1 MVHFFDIT
9 KFNLYKEDNR
19 REVKKANG
27 GLPSSLWETYSAFAN
42 CYGGV
47 IILGVAENKDGT
59 WRTTGLKSTDRDK
72 LLKHFWDTINNR
84 KKVNVNLLSDQ
95 DVEIYEKDE
104 DTIIVIYVPMA
115 NREQKPVYIN
125 DDIFVLI
132 ISTYL
137 MQNVF
142 LWIILSN
149 KNCII
154 VGNFISNTVVY
165 ILYSLSLIIEIA
177 IKMIFSIEFDIRNQ
191 TIDLILALA
200 IEAIFLKC
208 IMNLKR
214 IKNGLSF
221 LKDQVENEYFALMFM
236 EISANIIFTYCIF
249 VNSNDEFS
257 WNILAMFFV
266 LSIIMVIMIQ
276 RTLALYY
283 KQKLLA
289 KNIED
294 YKSEIALKDAQIKSL
309 SDEKYKI
316 SKLNHEF
323 YNRQKALIHKVEEIT
338 SMNTEIADELDLSKQ
353 INDLTKEYTDK
364 AQEIKTLD
372 KLPTTGIVEIDD
384 MFKYMQS
391 ECDSKKIQFNLK
403 INGNIYHM
411 INNKIPQSR
420 LVTLIGDHLRDAII
434 AIDFSNNTFKSILA
448 VLGENNGVYEFC
460 VFDTGIE
467 FKIDTLLNLGL
478 KPATTHKDSGGTGIG
493 FMTTF
498 ETMKETK
505 ASLIIDEMREM
516 SNTDYTKS
524 VTIRFDGKNEY
535 RIKSYN

>member
-1 MVHFFDIT
+1 MSVDLIDGIIKVGIINIYTYATFFKIT
-9 KFNLYKEDNR
+9 NERINVLKTTIGAWISLLFYVILKLCFKDNVLLVTIMSYCLQILIQKILLNDKEKSIIVSNLIANALVYSIFLACLIVEFVPISILKLNNR
-19 REVKKANG
+19 TLEIII
-27 GLPSSLWETYSAFAN
+27 GLLMELL
-42 CYGGV
+42 
-47 IILGVAENKDGT
+47 ILGRLAK
-59 WRTTGLKSTDRDK
+59 
-72 LLKHFWDTINNR
+72 NR
-84 KKVNVNLLSDQ
+84 
-95 DVEIYEKDE
+95 
-104 DTIIVIYVPMA
+104 
-115 NREQKPVYIN
+115 
-125 DDIFVLI
+125 
-132 ISTYL
+132 
-137 MQNVF
+137 
-142 LWIILSN
+142 
-149 KNCII
+149 
-154 VGNFISNTVVY
+154 
-165 ILYSLSLIIEIA
+165 
-177 IKMIFSIEFDIRNQ
+177 
-191 TIDLILALA
+191 
-200 IEAIFLKC
+200 
-208 IMNLKR
+208 R
-214 IKNGLSF
+214 IKNGISF
-221 LKDQVENEYFALMFM
+221 LKDTVNNDYICIIMLNIAATVMFA
-236 EISANIIFTYCIF
+236 YCIYGSMSQYLITNLF
-249 VNSNDEFS
+249 IVL
-257 WNILAMFFV
+257 I
-266 LSIIMVIMIQ
+266 LSIIIMILMIQ
-276 RTLALYY
+276 KTLTIYY

-535 RIKSYN
+535 RIKSYRSDEIKKKMKDNRIIIENKKGSSTVWN

>member
-1 MVHFFDIT
+1 MHNEIVD
-9 KFNLYKEDNR
+9 
-19 REVKKANG
+19 
-27 GLPSSLWETYSAFAN
+27 
-42 CYGGV
+42 V
-47 IILGVAENKDGT
+47 IIKMFSLNFFVFILFFKIRNQKYDYMKIIISSIIISILYAIEKQHIKDNIFFLISSAYILQNLFLIII
-59 WRTTGLKSTDRDK
+59 LKDRK
-72 LLKHFWDTINNR
+72 
-84 KKVNVNLLSDQ
+84 S
-95 DVEIYEKDE
+95 
-104 DTIIVIYVPMA
+104 
-115 NREQKPVYIN
+115 
-125 DDIFVLI
+125 IFV
-132 ISTYL
+132 
-137 MQNVF
+137 N
-142 LWIILSN
+142 
-149 KNCII
+149 
-154 VGNFISNTVVY
+154 NFIANAMVY
-165 ILYSLSLIIEIA
+165 ILYCVAATIMTMIKLIFRISFEVKYQTLDILII
-177 IKMIFSIEFDIRNQ
+177 
-191 TIDLILALA
+191 LIM
-200 IEAIFLKC
+200 EAIFLKY
-208 IMNLKR
+208 IMKLKR

-221 LKDQVENEYFALMFM
+221 LQDPIGNEYFSMMLM
-236 EISANIIFTYCIF
+236 EISAIVIFAYCIV
-249 VNSNDEFS
+249 VNSNHEFS
-257 WNILAMFFV
+257 WNILGMFLV
-266 LSIIMVIMIQ
+266 LSIIMIIIIQ
-276 RTLALYY
+276 RTITLYY

-478 KPATTHKDSGGTGIG
+478 KLATTHEDSGGTGIG

-535 RIKSYN
+535 RIKSYRSDEIKKKMKDNRIIIENKKGSSTQWN

>member
-1 MVHFFDIT
+1 MILKIYSIGINVCLVFLITAIVLKLFFKI
-9 KFNLYKEDNR
+9 KRFQKGFCFFNNSTNSEMINTIMLNI
-19 REVKKANG
+19 
-27 GLPSSLWETYSAFAN
+27 SAL
-42 CYGGV
+42 
-47 IILGVAENKDGT
+47 IILVYYISGNYYG
-59 WRTTGLKSTDRDK
+59 
-72 LLKHFWDTINNR
+72 
-84 KKVNVNLLSDQ
+84 NLTKQ
-95 DVEIYEKDE
+95 
-104 DTIIVIYVPMA
+104 IVIC
-115 NREQKPVYIN
+115 
-125 DDIFVLI
+125 FLVL
-132 ISTYL
+132 
-137 MQNVF
+137 
-142 LWIILSN
+142 
-149 KNCII
+149 
-154 VGNFISNTVVY
+154 GVV
-165 ILYSLSLIIEIA
+165 L
-177 IKMIFSIEFDIRNQ
+177 F
-191 TIDLILALA
+191 
-200 IEAIFLKC
+200 
-208 IMNLKR
+208 
-214 IKNGLSF
+214 
-221 LKDQVENEYFALMFM
+221 
-236 EISANIIFTYCIF
+236 
-249 VNSNDEFS
+249 
-257 WNILAMFFV
+257 
-266 LSIIMVIMIQ
+266 IMIK
-276 RTLALYY
+276 RTFNIFY
-283 KQKLLA
+283 KQRLLER
-289 KNIED
+289 NIED

-391 ECDSKKIQFNLK
+391 ECNSKKIQFNLK

-535 RIKSYN
+535 RIKSYRSDEIKKKMNDNRIIIEN

>member
-1 MVHFFDIT
+1 MDINLINIIIKMMCINGLIFMVNTKVLNYKIDKRYFVCIALSSILITAIYYVLDKYLDNLLKLILMYFMQLIVLKICIKDIRKNLLVSNLLSNSIVFIAFIFSLLIEMLLVNLIKIKNSTVNFILTFIIETVILMIFFNI
-9 KFNLYKEDNR
+9 KRFKKGFAFLDNNVNS
-19 REVKKANG
+19 EYTNAIVINV
-27 GLPSSLWETYSAFAN
+27 SV
-42 CYGGV
+42 V
-47 IILGVAENKDGT
+47 IILAYYVFGNYYGNLTKQ
-59 WRTTGLKSTDRDK
+59 
-72 LLKHFWDTINNR
+72 LLI
-84 KKVNVNLLSDQ
+84 
-95 DVEIYEKDE
+95 
-104 DTIIVIYVPMA
+104 
-115 NREQKPVYIN
+115 
-125 DDIFVLI
+125 
-132 ISTYL
+132 
-137 MQNVF
+137 
-142 LWIILSN
+142 
-149 KNCII
+149 C
-154 VGNFISNTVVY
+154 FI
-165 ILYSLSLIIEIA
+165 
-177 IKMIFSIEFDIRNQ
+177 
-191 TIDLILALA
+191 
-200 IEAIFLKC
+200 
-208 IMNLKR
+208 
-214 IKNGLSF
+214 
-221 LKDQVENEYFALMFM
+221 
-236 EISANIIFTYCIF
+236 
-249 VNSNDEFS
+249 
-257 WNILAMFFV
+257 V
-266 LSIIMVIMIQ
+266 LSIIMIIIVIK
-276 RTLALYY
+276 TLTLYY

-535 RIKSYN
+535 RIKSYRSDEIKKKMKDNRIIIENKKGSSTQWN

>member
-1 MVHFFDIT
+1 MKIEIVIDTVIKMFIINLFVFILFFKISNQ
-9 KFNLYKEDNR
+9 KCNY
-19 REVKKANG
+19 
-27 GLPSSLWETYSAFAN
+27 
-42 CYGGV
+42 
-47 IILGVAENKDGT
+47 
-59 WRTTGLKSTDRDK
+59 LKIFVGS
-72 LLKHFWDTINNR
+72 
-84 KKVNVNLLSDQ
+84 VMLS
-95 DVEIYEKDE
+95 
-104 DTIIVIYVPMA
+104 VIYVIEK
-115 NREQKPVYIN
+115 NYIN

-266 LSIIMVIMIQ
+266 LSIILVIMIQ

-294 YKSEIALKDAQIKSL
+294 YKSEIALKKDAQIKSL

-535 RIKSYN
+535 RIKSYRSDEIKKKMKDNRIIIENKKGSSTQWN

>member
-1 MVHFFDIT
+1 MKIEIVIDTVIKMFIINLFVFILFFKISNQ
-9 KFNLYKEDNR
+9 KCNY
-19 REVKKANG
+19 
-27 GLPSSLWETYSAFAN
+27 
-42 CYGGV
+42 
-47 IILGVAENKDGT
+47 
-59 WRTTGLKSTDRDK
+59 LKIFVGS
-72 LLKHFWDTINNR
+72 
-84 KKVNVNLLSDQ
+84 VMLS
-95 DVEIYEKDE
+95 
-104 DTIIVIYVPMA
+104 VIYVIEK
-115 NREQKPVYIN
+115 NYIN

-132 ISTYL
+132 KSTYL

-535 RIKSYN
+535 RIKSYRSDEIKKKMKDNRIIIENKKGSSTQWN

>member
-1 MVHFFDIT
+1 MKIEIVIDTVIKMFIINLFVFILFFKISNQ
-9 KFNLYKEDNR
+9 KCNY
-19 REVKKANG
+19 
-27 GLPSSLWETYSAFAN
+27 
-42 CYGGV
+42 
-47 IILGVAENKDGT
+47 
-59 WRTTGLKSTDRDK
+59 LKIFVGS
-72 LLKHFWDTINNR
+72 
-84 KKVNVNLLSDQ
+84 VMLS
-95 DVEIYEKDE
+95 
-104 DTIIVIYVPMA
+104 VIYVIEK
-115 NREQKPVYIN
+115 NYIN

-323 YNRQKALIHKVEEIT
+323 YNRQKSLIHKVEEIT

-403 INGNIYHM
+403 IIGNIYHM

-467 FKIDTLLNLGL
+467 FEIDTLLNLGL

-535 RIKSYN
+535 RIKSYRSDEIKKKMKDNRIIIENKKGSSTQWN

>member
-1 MVHFFDIT
+1 MKIEIVIDTVIKMFIINLFVFILFFKISNQ
-9 KFNLYKEDNR
+9 KCNY
-19 REVKKANG
+19 
-27 GLPSSLWETYSAFAN
+27 
-42 CYGGV
+42 
-47 IILGVAENKDGT
+47 
-59 WRTTGLKSTDRDK
+59 LKIFVGS
-72 LLKHFWDTINNR
+72 
-84 KKVNVNLLSDQ
+84 VMLS
-95 DVEIYEKDE
+95 
-104 DTIIVIYVPMA
+104 VIYVIEK
-115 NREQKPVYIN
+115 NYIN

-165 ILYSLSLIIEIA
+165 ILYSLFLIIEIA

-535 RIKSYN
+535 RIKSYRSDEIKKKMKDNRIIIENKKGSSTQWN

>member
-1 MVHFFDIT
+1 MDINLINIIIKMMCINGLIFMVNTKVLNYKIDKRYFVCIALSSILITAIYYVLDKYLDNLLKLILMYFMQLIVLKICIKDIRKNLLVSNLLSNSIVFIAFIFSLLIEMLLVNLIKIKNSTVNFILTFIIETVILMIFFNI
-9 KFNLYKEDNR
+9 KRFKKGFAFLDNNVNS
-19 REVKKANG
+19 EYTNAIVINV
-27 GLPSSLWETYSAFAN
+27 SV
-42 CYGGV
+42 V
-47 IILGVAENKDGT
+47 IILAYYVFGNYYGNLTKQ
-59 WRTTGLKSTDRDK
+59 
-72 LLKHFWDTINNR
+72 LLI
-84 KKVNVNLLSDQ
+84 
-95 DVEIYEKDE
+95 
-104 DTIIVIYVPMA
+104 
-115 NREQKPVYIN
+115 
-125 DDIFVLI
+125 
-132 ISTYL
+132 
-137 MQNVF
+137 
-142 LWIILSN
+142 
-149 KNCII
+149 C
-154 VGNFISNTVVY
+154 FI
-165 ILYSLSLIIEIA
+165 
-177 IKMIFSIEFDIRNQ
+177 
-191 TIDLILALA
+191 
-200 IEAIFLKC
+200 
-208 IMNLKR
+208 
-214 IKNGLSF
+214 
-221 LKDQVENEYFALMFM
+221 
-236 EISANIIFTYCIF
+236 
-249 VNSNDEFS
+249 
-257 WNILAMFFV
+257 V
-266 LSIIMVIMIQ
+266 LSIIMIIIVIK
-276 RTLALYY
+276 TLTLYY

-391 ECDSKKIQFNLK
+391 ECGSKKIQFNLK

-448 VLGENNGVYEFC
+448 VLGENSGVYEFC

-535 RIKSYN
+535 RIKSYRSDEIKKKMKDNRIIIEN

>member
-1 MVHFFDIT
+1 MNEDIINTFIKIFWMNILTFAVNMKIFSKKSNQRNCVNFFIAS
-9 KFNLYKEDNR
+9 FIIAMLY
-19 REVKKANG
+19 
-27 GLPSSLWETYSAFAN
+27 
-42 CYGGV
+42 
-47 IILGVAENKDGT
+47 IIIIKYLD
-59 WRTTGLKSTDRDK
+59 
-72 LLKHFWDTINNR
+72 
-84 KKVNVNLLSDQ
+84 NLLS
-95 DVEIYEKDE
+95 I
-104 DTIIVIYVPMA
+104 IIVYVMQSIILKNIMKNKDDEVMLTNLIA
-115 NREQKPVYIN
+115 NAIVYIG
-125 DDIFVLI
+125 F
-132 ISTYL
+132 Y
-137 MQNVF
+137 
-142 LWIILSN
+142 
-149 KNCII
+149 
-154 VGNFISNTVVY
+154 
-165 ILYSLSLIIEIA
+165 IA
-177 IKMIFSIEFDIRNQ
+177 IVTEV
-191 TIDLILALA
+191 
-200 IEAIFLKC
+200 IFLKLFS
-208 IMNLKR
+208 ITNTTINFIITFIIETLIIIGFFR
-214 IKNGLSF
+214 IKRFKKGFS
-221 LKDQVENEYFALMFM
+221 
-236 EISANIIFTYCIF
+236 F
-249 VNSNDEFS
+249 VNDVESTEVASTIMF
-257 WNILAMFFV
+257 NISTAVILVYYLLGNYYGDLTVQLIICFLIFGIAM
-266 LSIIMVIMIQ
+266 IIMIKK
-276 RTLALYY
+276 TLRIYY
-283 KQKLLA
+283 KQKLLTR
-289 KNIED
+289 NIED

-467 FKIDTLLNLGL
+467 FKIDTLINLGL

-535 RIKSYN
+535 RIKSYRSNEIKKKMKDNRIIIEN

>member
-1 MVHFFDIT
+1 METNVITLILKILFINIITFYVNQKIVSKNINYKKVCKLIIWSLAITLIYIISAKYIDNMLNIIVMYSLQVVSLKFIQKNDNNNLMVTNLIASAIVYTVLVILIHLVLVEIFFNI
-9 KFNLYKEDNR
+9 KRFKKGFAFVKYKINNEYASVILINI
-19 REVKKANG
+19 
-27 GLPSSLWETYSAFAN
+27 SA
-42 CYGGV
+42 
-47 IILGVAENKDGT
+47 IILLIYYMSGNYYG
-59 WRTTGLKSTDRDK
+59 
-72 LLKHFWDTINNR
+72 
-84 KKVNVNLLSDQ
+84 NLTKQ
-95 DVEIYEKDE
+95 
-104 DTIIVIYVPMA
+104 IIV
-115 NREQKPVYIN
+115 
-125 DDIFVLI
+125 
-132 ISTYL
+132 
-137 MQNVF
+137 
-142 LWIILSN
+142 
-149 KNCII
+149 
-154 VGNFISNTVVY
+154 
-165 ILYSLSLIIEIA
+165 SLIV
-177 IKMIFSIEFDIRNQ
+177 
-191 TIDLILALA
+191 L
-200 IEAIFLKC
+200 
-208 IMNLKR
+208 
-214 IKNGLSF
+214 G
-221 LKDQVENEYFALMFM
+221 VLML
-236 EISANIIFTYCIF
+236 FT
-249 VNSNDEFS
+249 
-257 WNILAMFFV
+257 MQKV
-266 LSIIMVIMIQ
+266 L
-276 RTLALYY
+276 TLYY

-535 RIKSYN
+535 RIKSYRSDEIKKKMKDNRIIIENKKGSSTQWN

>member
-1 MVHFFDIT
+1 MKIEIVIDTVIKMFIINLFVFILFFKISNQ
-9 KFNLYKEDNR
+9 KCNY
-19 REVKKANG
+19 
-27 GLPSSLWETYSAFAN
+27 
-42 CYGGV
+42 
-47 IILGVAENKDGT
+47 
-59 WRTTGLKSTDRDK
+59 LKIFVGS
-72 LLKHFWDTINNR
+72 
-84 KKVNVNLLSDQ
+84 VMLS
-95 DVEIYEKDE
+95 
-104 DTIIVIYVPMA
+104 VIYVIEK
-115 NREQKPVYIN
+115 NYIN

-257 WNILAMFFV
+257 WNILALFFV
-266 LSIIMVIMIQ
+266 LSIIMGIMIQ
-276 RTLALYY
+276 RTLTLYY

-364 AQEIKTLD
+364 AQKIKTLD

-467 FKIDTLLNLGL
+467 FEVDTLLNLGL

-498 ETMKETK
+498 ETMKEIK

-535 RIKSYN
+535 RIKSYRSDEIKKKMKDNRIIIEN

>member
-1 MVHFFDIT
+1 MKIEIVIDTVIKMFIINLFVFILFFKISNQ
-9 KFNLYKEDNR
+9 KCNY
-19 REVKKANG
+19 
-27 GLPSSLWETYSAFAN
+27 
-42 CYGGV
+42 
-47 IILGVAENKDGT
+47 
-59 WRTTGLKSTDRDK
+59 LKIFVGS
-72 LLKHFWDTINNR
+72 
-84 KKVNVNLLSDQ
+84 VMLS
-95 DVEIYEKDE
+95 
-104 DTIIVIYVPMA
+104 VIYVIEK
-115 NREQKPVYIN
+115 NYIN

-149 KNCII
+149 KNCIV

-221 LKDQVENEYFALMFM
+221 LKDQVGNDYFALMFM

-276 RTLALYY
+276 RTLTLYY

-338 SMNTEIADELDLSKQ
+338 SMNTEIADELALSKQ

-505 ASLIIDEMREM
+505 ASLIIDEMSEM

-535 RIKSYN
+535 RIKSYRSDEIKKKMKDNRIIIENKKGSSTQWN

>member
-1 MVHFFDIT
+1 METNVITLILKILFINIITFYVNQKIVSKNINYKKVCKLIIWSLAITLIYIISAKYIDNMLNIIVMYSLQVVSLKFIQKNDNNNLMVTNLIASAIVYTLFGISVMLEIPLILLFKIKEKLINTVLVILIHLVLVEIFFNI
-9 KFNLYKEDNR
+9 KRFKKGFAFVKYKINNEYASVILINI
-19 REVKKANG
+19 
-27 GLPSSLWETYSAFAN
+27 SA
-42 CYGGV
+42 
-47 IILGVAENKDGT
+47 IILLIYYMSGNYYG
-59 WRTTGLKSTDRDK
+59 
-72 LLKHFWDTINNR
+72 
-84 KKVNVNLLSDQ
+84 NLTKQ
-95 DVEIYEKDE
+95 
-104 DTIIVIYVPMA
+104 IIV
-115 NREQKPVYIN
+115 
-125 DDIFVLI
+125 
-132 ISTYL
+132 
-137 MQNVF
+137 
-142 LWIILSN
+142 
-149 KNCII
+149 
-154 VGNFISNTVVY
+154 
-165 ILYSLSLIIEIA
+165 SLIV
-177 IKMIFSIEFDIRNQ
+177 
-191 TIDLILALA
+191 L
-200 IEAIFLKC
+200 
-208 IMNLKR
+208 
-214 IKNGLSF
+214 G
-221 LKDQVENEYFALMFM
+221 VLML
-236 EISANIIFTYCIF
+236 FT
-249 VNSNDEFS
+249 
-257 WNILAMFFV
+257 MQKV
-266 LSIIMVIMIQ
+266 L
-276 RTLALYY
+276 TLYY

-535 RIKSYN
+535 RIKSYRSDEIKKKMTDNRIIIENKKGSSTQWN

>member
-1 MVHFFDIT
+1 MKIEIVIDTVIKMFIINLFVFILFFKISNQ
-9 KFNLYKEDNR
+9 KCNY
-19 REVKKANG
+19 
-27 GLPSSLWETYSAFAN
+27 
-42 CYGGV
+42 
-47 IILGVAENKDGT
+47 
-59 WRTTGLKSTDRDK
+59 LKIFVGS
-72 LLKHFWDTINNR
+72 
-84 KKVNVNLLSDQ
+84 VMLS
-95 DVEIYEKDE
+95 
-104 DTIIVIYVPMA
+104 VIYVIEK
-115 NREQKPVYIN
+115 NYIN

-165 ILYSLSLIIEIA
+165 ILYSFSLIIEIA

-391 ECDSKKIQFNLK
+391 ECKSKNIQFNLK
-403 INGNIYHM
+403 VNGNIYHM

-535 RIKSYN
+535 RIKSYRSDEIKKKMKDNRIIIENKKGSSTQWN

>member
-1 MVHFFDIT
+1 MKIEIVIDTVIKMFIINLFVFILFFKISNQ
-9 KFNLYKEDNR
+9 KCNY
-19 REVKKANG
+19 
-27 GLPSSLWETYSAFAN
+27 
-42 CYGGV
+42 
-47 IILGVAENKDGT
+47 
-59 WRTTGLKSTDRDK
+59 LKIFVGS
-72 LLKHFWDTINNR
+72 
-84 KKVNVNLLSDQ
+84 VMLS
-95 DVEIYEKDE
+95 
-104 DTIIVIYVPMA
+104 VIYVIEK
-115 NREQKPVYIN
+115 NYIN

-149 KNCII
+149 KNCIV

-221 LKDQVENEYFALMFM
+221 LKAQVGNEYFALMFM

-276 RTLALYY
+276 RTLTLYY

-372 KLPTTGIVEIDD
+372 KLPTTGMVEIDD

-391 ECDSKKIQFNLK
+391 ECNSKKIQFNLK

-493 FMTTF
+493 FMITF

-535 RIKSYN
+535 RIKSYRSNEIKKKMKDNRIIIEN

>member
-1 MVHFFDIT
+1 MDINLINIIIKMMCINGLIFMVNTKVLNYKINKRYFVCMALSSILITAIYYVLDKYLDNLLKLILMYFMQLIVLKICIKDIRKNLLVSNLLSNSIVFIAFIFSLLIEMLLVHLIKIKNSTVNFILTFIIETVILMIFFNI
-9 KFNLYKEDNR
+9 KRFKKGFAFLDNNVNS
-19 REVKKANG
+19 EYTNAIVINV
-27 GLPSSLWETYSAFAN
+27 SA
-42 CYGGV
+42 V
-47 IILGVAENKDGT
+47 IILAYYVFGNYYGNLTKQ
-59 WRTTGLKSTDRDK
+59 
-72 LLKHFWDTINNR
+72 LLI
-84 KKVNVNLLSDQ
+84 
-95 DVEIYEKDE
+95 
-104 DTIIVIYVPMA
+104 
-115 NREQKPVYIN
+115 
-125 DDIFVLI
+125 
-132 ISTYL
+132 
-137 MQNVF
+137 
-142 LWIILSN
+142 
-149 KNCII
+149 C
-154 VGNFISNTVVY
+154 FI
-165 ILYSLSLIIEIA
+165 
-177 IKMIFSIEFDIRNQ
+177 
-191 TIDLILALA
+191 
-200 IEAIFLKC
+200 
-208 IMNLKR
+208 
-214 IKNGLSF
+214 
-221 LKDQVENEYFALMFM
+221 
-236 EISANIIFTYCIF
+236 
-249 VNSNDEFS
+249 
-257 WNILAMFFV
+257 V
-266 LSIIMVIMIQ
+266 LSIIIIIIVIK
-276 RTLALYY
+276 TLTLYY

-289 KNIED
+289 QNIEE
-294 YKSEIALKDAQIKSL
+294 YKTEIALKDAQIKSL

-391 ECDSKKIQFNLK
+391 ECNSKKIQFNLK

-535 RIKSYN
+535 RIKSYRSDEIKKKMKDNRIIIENKKGSSTQWN

>member
-1 MVHFFDIT
+1 MKIEIVIDTVIKMFIINLFVFILFFKISNQ
-9 KFNLYKEDNR
+9 KCNY
-19 REVKKANG
+19 
-27 GLPSSLWETYSAFAN
+27 
-42 CYGGV
+42 
-47 IILGVAENKDGT
+47 
-59 WRTTGLKSTDRDK
+59 LKIFVGS
-72 LLKHFWDTINNR
+72 
-84 KKVNVNLLSDQ
+84 VMLS
-95 DVEIYEKDE
+95 
-104 DTIIVIYVPMA
+104 VIYVIEK
-115 NREQKPVYIN
+115 NYIN

-149 KNCII
+149 KNCIV

-221 LKDQVENEYFALMFM
+221 LKAQVENEYFALMFM

-276 RTLALYY
+276 RTLTLYY

-535 RIKSYN
+535 RIKSYRSDEIKKKMKDNRIIIEN

>member
-1 MVHFFDIT
+1 MKIEIVIDTVIKMFIINLFVFILFFKISNQ
-9 KFNLYKEDNR
+9 KCNY
-19 REVKKANG
+19 
-27 GLPSSLWETYSAFAN
+27 
-42 CYGGV
+42 
-47 IILGVAENKDGT
+47 
-59 WRTTGLKSTDRDK
+59 LKIFVGS
-72 LLKHFWDTINNR
+72 
-84 KKVNVNLLSDQ
+84 VMLS
-95 DVEIYEKDE
+95 
-104 DTIIVIYVPMA
+104 VIYVIEK
-115 NREQKPVYIN
+115 NYIN

-208 IMNLKR
+208 IMNIKR
-214 IKNGLSF
+214 IKNGVCF

-276 RTLALYY
+276 RTLTLYY

-391 ECDSKKIQFNLK
+391 ECNSKKIQFNLK

-467 FKIDTLLNLGL
+467 FKIDTLLKLGL

-535 RIKSYN
+535 RIKSYRSDEIKKKMKDNRIIIENKKGSSTQWN

>member
-1 MVHFFDIT
+1 MKIEIVIDKVIKMFIINLFVFILFFKISNQ
-9 KFNLYKEDNR
+9 KCNY
-19 REVKKANG
+19 
-27 GLPSSLWETYSAFAN
+27 
-42 CYGGV
+42 
-47 IILGVAENKDGT
+47 
-59 WRTTGLKSTDRDK
+59 LKIFVGS
-72 LLKHFWDTINNR
+72 
-84 KKVNVNLLSDQ
+84 VMLS
-95 DVEIYEKDE
+95 
-104 DTIIVIYVPMA
+104 VIYVIEK
-115 NREQKPVYIN
+115 NYIN

-535 RIKSYN
+535 RIKSYRSDEIKKKMKDNRIIIENKKGSSTQWN

>member
-1 MVHFFDIT
+1 MKIEIVIDTVIKMFIINLFVFILFFKISNQ
-9 KFNLYKEDNR
+9 KCNY
-19 REVKKANG
+19 
-27 GLPSSLWETYSAFAN
+27 
-42 CYGGV
+42 
-47 IILGVAENKDGT
+47 
-59 WRTTGLKSTDRDK
+59 LKIFVGS
-72 LLKHFWDTINNR
+72 
-84 KKVNVNLLSDQ
+84 VMLS
-95 DVEIYEKDE
+95 
-104 DTIIVIYVPMA
+104 VIYVIEK
-115 NREQKPVYIN
+115 NYIN

-478 KPATTHKDSGGTGIG
+478 KPATTHKDSGGTDIG

-535 RIKSYN
+535 RIKSYRSDEIKKKMKDNRIIIENKKGSSTQWN

>member
-1 MVHFFDIT
+1 MKIEIVIDTVIKMFIINLFVFILFFKISNQ
-9 KFNLYKEDNR
+9 KCNY
-19 REVKKANG
+19 
-27 GLPSSLWETYSAFAN
+27 
-42 CYGGV
+42 
-47 IILGVAENKDGT
+47 
-59 WRTTGLKSTDRDK
+59 LKIFVGS
-72 LLKHFWDTINNR
+72 
-84 KKVNVNLLSDQ
+84 VMLS
-95 DVEIYEKDE
+95 
-104 DTIIVIYVPMA
+104 VIYVIEK
-115 NREQKPVYIN
+115 NYIN

-149 KNCII
+149 KNCIV

-221 LKDQVENEYFALMFM
+221 LKDQVGNDYFALMFM

-276 RTLALYY
+276 RTLTLYY

-535 RIKSYN
+535 RIKSYRGDEIKKKMKDNRIIIENKKGSSTQWN

>member
-1 MVHFFDIT
+1 MD
-9 KFNLYKEDNR
+9 KEIID
-19 REVKKANG
+19 
-27 GLPSSLWETYSAFAN
+27 
-42 CYGGV
+42 V
-47 IILGVAENKDGT
+47 IIKNLILNMLIYVMFFKINGEKINKKFIIISCIAQT
-59 WRTTGLKSTDRDK
+59 AFYTCMRIMLNSNTFLVVILSYIFQIA
-72 LLKHFWDTINNR
+72 LLKIHNR
-84 KKVNVNLLSDQ
+84 GNKKSVIASALISNASVYTLF
-95 DVEIYEKDE
+95 
-104 DTIIVIYVPMA
+104 IVVSFI
-115 NREQKPVYIN
+115 E
-125 DDIFVLI
+125 
-132 ISTYL
+132 
-137 MQNVF
+137 VF
-142 LWIILSN
+142 LKIIMNIRYQIIDLSL
-149 KNCII
+149 
-154 VGNFISNTVVY
+154 T
-165 ILYSLSLIIEIA
+165 LIIEVLLLAGILN
-177 IKMIFSIEFDIRNQ
+177 IK
-191 TIDLILALA
+191 
-200 IEAIFLKC
+200 K
-208 IMNLKR
+208 
-214 IKNGLSF
+214 IKNGISF
-221 LKDQVENEYFALMFM
+221 LKDPLGNEYL
-236 EISANIIFTYCIF
+236 C
-249 VNSNDEFS
+249 
-257 WNILAMFFV
+257 
-266 LSIIMVIMIQ
+266 IIMIVISVIAIFAYCLFGSSEKYFGSNIFIVIVTSLIMIIIMIQ
-276 RTLALYY
+276 KTLTLYY

-323 YNRQKALIHKVEEIT
+323 YNRQKSLIHKVEEIT

-403 INGNIYHM
+403 IIGNIYHM

-535 RIKSYN
+535 RIKSYRSDEIKKKMKDNRIIIENKKGSSTQWN

>member
-1 MVHFFDIT
+1 MKIEIVIDTVIKMFIINLFVFILFFKISNQ
-9 KFNLYKEDNR
+9 KCNY
-19 REVKKANG
+19 
-27 GLPSSLWETYSAFAN
+27 
-42 CYGGV
+42 
-47 IILGVAENKDGT
+47 
-59 WRTTGLKSTDRDK
+59 LKIFVGS
-72 LLKHFWDTINNR
+72 
-84 KKVNVNLLSDQ
+84 VMLS
-95 DVEIYEKDE
+95 
-104 DTIIVIYVPMA
+104 VIYVIEK
-115 NREQKPVYIN
+115 NYIN

-266 LSIIMVIMIQ
+266 LSIILVIMIQ

-535 RIKSYN
+535 RIKSYRSDEIKKKMKDNRIIIENKKGSSTQWN

>member
-1 MVHFFDIT
+1 MKIEIVIDTVIKMFIINLFVFILFFKISNQ
-9 KFNLYKEDNR
+9 KCNY
-19 REVKKANG
+19 
-27 GLPSSLWETYSAFAN
+27 
-42 CYGGV
+42 
-47 IILGVAENKDGT
+47 
-59 WRTTGLKSTDRDK
+59 LKIFVGS
-72 LLKHFWDTINNR
+72 
-84 KKVNVNLLSDQ
+84 VMLS
-95 DVEIYEKDE
+95 
-104 DTIIVIYVPMA
+104 VIYVIEK
-115 NREQKPVYIN
+115 NYIN

-149 KNCII
+149 KNCIV

-221 LKDQVENEYFALMFM
+221 LKAQVGNEYFALMFM

-276 RTLALYY
+276 RTLTLYY

-391 ECDSKKIQFNLK
+391 ECNSKKIQFNLK

-535 RIKSYN
+535 RIKSYRGDEIKKKMKDNRIIIENKKGSSTQWN

>member
-1 MVHFFDIT
+1 MKIEIVIDTVIKMFIINLFVFILFFKISNQ
-9 KFNLYKEDNR
+9 KCNY
-19 REVKKANG
+19 
-27 GLPSSLWETYSAFAN
+27 
-42 CYGGV
+42 
-47 IILGVAENKDGT
+47 
-59 WRTTGLKSTDRDK
+59 LKIFVGS
-72 LLKHFWDTINNR
+72 
-84 KKVNVNLLSDQ
+84 VMLS
-95 DVEIYEKDE
+95 
-104 DTIIVIYVPMA
+104 VIYVIEK
-115 NREQKPVYIN
+115 NYIN

-257 WNILAMFFV
+257 WNILAMFLV

-289 KNIED
+289 ENIED

-535 RIKSYN
+535 RIKSYRSDEIKKKMKDNRIIIENKKGSSTQWN

>member
-1 MVHFFDIT
+1 M
-9 KFNLYKEDNR
+9 
-19 REVKKANG
+19 
-27 GLPSSLWETYSAFAN
+27 
-42 CYGGV
+42 
-47 IILGVAENKDGT
+47 
-59 WRTTGLKSTDRDK
+59 
-72 LLKHFWDTINNR
+72 
-84 KKVNVNLLSDQ
+84 
-95 DVEIYEKDE
+95 
-104 DTIIVIYVPMA
+104 
-115 NREQKPVYIN
+115 
-125 DDIFVLI
+125 
-132 ISTYL
+132 
-137 MQNVF
+137 
-142 LWIILSN
+142 
-149 KNCII
+149 
-154 VGNFISNTVVY
+154 
-165 ILYSLSLIIEIA
+165 
-177 IKMIFSIEFDIRNQ
+177 
-191 TIDLILALA
+191 
-200 IEAIFLKC
+200 
-208 IMNLKR
+208 
-214 IKNGLSF
+214 SF
-221 LKDQVENEYFALMFM
+221 LQDPIGNEYFSMMLM
-236 EISANIIFTYCIF
+236 EISAIVIFAYCIV
-249 VNSNDEFS
+249 VNSNHEFS
-257 WNILAMFFV
+257 WNILGMFLV
-266 LSIIMVIMIQ
+266 LSIIMIIIIQ
-276 RTLALYY
+276 RTITLYY

-391 ECDSKKIQFNLK
+391 ECKSKNIQFNLK
-403 INGNIYHM
+403 VNGNIYHM

-467 FKIDTLLNLGL
+467 FEIDTLLNLGL
-478 KPATTHKDSGGTGIG
+478 KPATTHKDVGGTGIG

-498 ETMKETK
+498 ETMKENK

-535 RIKSYN
+535 RIKSYRSDEIKKKMKDNRIIIENKKGSSTQWN